1 MLQTMRKKHRLRVSS
16 TMAIPEFIVGGEYE
30 HVDTDRDGPQIPRAA
45 VDVRTLAYQVP
56 GQRVGPLKFV
66 ETDWFQGV
74 VGLVIIWNI
83 VTSYQ
88 QYTRGDNDFL
98 EKSQLVI
105 LALYVVEMMLRL
117 GHFGRKFFCNVWV
130 ESVWNCTDLVIV
142 GLGVWDEI
150 LVTMRNKEIPFLRVL
165 RALRLLRIFR
175 TVSFLSPDAF
185 VWVDQPWFQGLG
197 AIVIALNAVV
207 MGLETEIESGWWWW
221 WIEQIFM
228 LFFFVELIARFRLE
242 GLVKFFW
249 STSGEDYALLWNY
262 LDTFIVATGIA
273 DLWLLP
279 LFEVRLGDAGH
290 LPHLLTL
297 LRLLRLMRLLRLLR
311 LVKVVRPVYQLAMG
325 IVKALQSMFWVL
337 VLTLLAL
344 YACALVMTNLIGNAM
359 LVGAEDLDP
368 KVRALFGTVLDSL
381 FTLFGLMNSQYWE
394 EVDPLFRTFPLMKP
408 VWVFFTVLSSWA
420 LLSIMTGV
428 VSDNMLEVR
437 QLQERKDEEKAER
450 IRQKVTQSLSEVF
463 MAASKDGVMEKQD
476 YIEIISSPYFL
487 RKLQS
492 VANMPIPDLLR
503 MFDWLDVTNKGSI
516 NQEDFMAGFDWLNE
530 AVTGKSLLKLQTSA
544 RHRCRKIETR
554 AEALRHEIDAADGM
568 IARRTQEMET
578 ILSDVL
584 QRIEAER
591 ERQRQE
597 CERTEVQAME
607 TKVQIEHY
615 RAQVADTMKRLRGS
629 GSRQTL
635 VGDGRPRIPKPTA
648 SPTAMNDSPKKKGSG
663 LMSSIAAA
671 ALKLSSSFRSGSRGS
686 GQLMMHEGFK

>member
-1 MLQTMRKKHRLRVSS
+1 
-16 TMAIPEFIVGGEYE
+16 MAIPEFIVGGEYE

-83 VTSYQ
+83 VTCYQ

-98 EKSQLVI
+98 EKSQLII

-150 LVTMRNKEIPFLRVL
+150 LVTTRNKEIPFLRVL

-221 WIEQIFM
+221 IEQIFM
-228 LFFFVELIARFRLE
+228 LFFFVELIARLRLE

-359 LVGAEDLDP
+359 LAGAEDLDP

-450 IRQKVTQSLSEVF
+450 LRQKVTQSLSEVF

-530 AVTGKSLLKLQTSA
+530 NVTGKSLLKLQTSA

-554 AEALRHEIDAADGM
+554 AQALRHEIDAADGM

-607 TKVQIEHY
+607 TKVQLEHY

-648 SPTAMNDSPKKKGSG
+648 SPTAMDDSPKKKGNG
-663 LMSSIAAA
+663 IMSSIAAA
-671 ALKLSSSFRSGSRGS
+671 ALRLGSLSSFRSSSRGS
-686 GQLMMHEGFK
+686 GQWARESSK